1 MNRDNIT
8 TVFLAAFHR
17 GKRSPI
23 GVTANLVARDLG
35 VDPKARA
42 HVVRNIIRVMSEC
55 WQNGAFDDVSVS
67 NAVADW
73 ILDWVGES

>member
-1 MNRDNIT
+1 MNREQIT
-8 TVFLAAFHR
+8 EVFLTAFHR

-42 HVVRNIIRVMSEC
+42 HVVRNIIRVMHDC
-55 WQNGAFDDVSVS
+55 WQNGVADDVSVS

-73 ILDWVGES
+73 FIDWATES

>member
-1 MNRDNIT
+1 MNRAHIID
-8 TVFLAAFHR
+8 VFLAAFHR
-17 GKRSPI
+17 GKKSPI

-42 HVVRNIIRVMSEC
+42 HVVRNIIRVMHDC
-55 WQNGAFDDVSVS
+55 WQNGVADEVSVS

-73 ILDWVGES
+73 IIDWVAES